1 LLTLLHRQRDL
12 PLTTCQ
18 SLLDVCFGDIS
29 VRPFAEVQMLESAV
43 GDEALLYLVK
53 RALNEVI
60 FYFLRN
66 PTTQN
71 KASDGGD
78 MANL

>member
-1 LLTLLHRQRDL
+1 M
-12 PLTTCQ
+12 
-18 SLLDVCFGDIS
+18 
-29 VRPFAEVQMLESAV
+29 RPFAEVQMLESAV